1 MPDTHTPFAG
11 GGAQSVTAGWR
22 TVPQFA
28 NDINKTERTVDRYI
42 ARGMP
47 VIKVGATPYIDLAK
61 ARAWFEA
68 GMPPPK
74 PTLRPRA
81 A

>member
-1 MPDTHTPFAG
+1 MPNTHTPFAG
-11 GGAQSVTAGWR
+11 GGAQSVTAGWV
-22 TVPQFA
+22 TIPQFA
-28 NDINKTERTVDRYI
+28 RDIDRSQRTVLRWV

-47 VIKVGATPYIDLAK
+47 VIRVGATPYIDPAK
-61 ARAWFEA
+61 ARDWFEA

-74 PTLRPRA
+74 PTLRRRA